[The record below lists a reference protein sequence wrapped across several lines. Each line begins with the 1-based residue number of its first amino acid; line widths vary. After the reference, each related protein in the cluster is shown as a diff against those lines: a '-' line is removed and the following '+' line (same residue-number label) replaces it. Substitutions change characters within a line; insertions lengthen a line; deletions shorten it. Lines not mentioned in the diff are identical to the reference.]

1 MFGSDRLAGSV
12 QRSQSAITWK
22 QIVGGGEVF
31 LGNYADRRLSRSSAG
46 DLDQGSA
53 NPRRRLSPG
62 PTHRNSASPL
72 LCISGRH
79 TRCSNE
85 QWW

>member
-31 LGNYADRRLSRSSAG
+31 LGNWRIAGCHGVRRATWIKDPQTPAAG
-46 DLDQGSA
+46 YHQGRRTGIV
-53 NPRRRLSPG
+53 PRPFYVSLV
-62 PTHRNSASPL
+62 A
-72 LCISGRH
+72 
-79 TRCSNE
+79 TRGA
-85 QWW
+85 